1 MPSKKLLSAIATTR
15 DTNTS
20 STWYEA
26 TDLYV
31 VAGMILDCYSAVKQD
46 NDAVGEVALKEK
58 KKNLQVL
65 RAFVPSNAKMWW
77 GSGGKDVAEQVY
89 SASCYADELA
99 GAGTWN
105 CLMTLLADTVRISP
119 YVNWT
124 SRGNSIL
131 AYSEDQ

>member
-31 VAGMILDCYSAVKQD
+31 VAGMILDCYPAVKQD
-46 NDAVGEVALKEK
+46 YDAAGEVVRKRK
-58 KKNLQVL
+58 KKFAGTESLHAVECENVVRL
-65 RAFVPSNAKMWW
+65 
-77 GSGGKDVAEQVY
+77 GGKNVAEQVY
-89 SASCYADELA
+89 FTSCYADELA

-105 CLMTLLADTVRISP
+105 CLMPLLADTVRISP

-124 SRGNSIL
+124 NGGNSIL